1 MSTATTTRRR
11 RPAAKAAAIPAT
23 PDGLSEAQA
32 QQLLQALEQT
42 GTMLEQ
48 ATKLLDEQNQRCAAL
63 AQELEAVRAER
74 ILLAAAYLG
83 VDPAA
88 TPAALRSAYRA
99 RSRDLHP
106 DAEGGS
112 AAGFHLLQ
120 RALEILSGDQQAPSN
135 QPPIENDR

>member
-1 MSTATTTRRR
+1 MSTTTTARRR

-23 PDGLSEAQA
+23 PGGLSEAQA
-32 QQLLQALEQT
+32 QQLLQAMEQT
-42 GTMLEQ
+42 SGMLEQ
-48 ATKLLDEQNQRCAAL
+48 ATQLLSEQNQRCAAL
-63 AQELEAVRAER
+63 AQELEAARAER
-74 ILLAAAYLG
+74 TLLAAAYLG

-112 AAGFHLLQ
+112 AEGFHLLQ
-120 RALEILSGDQQAPSN
+120 RAMEILRGG
-135 QPPIENDR
+135 ER